1 MKFHRAVLP
10 GEQIHLRAEKLA
22 QVGDL
27 VQFAVKATIAG
38 TAVAEG
44 QLSCRSHAKTIDAPE

>member
-1 MKFHRAVLP
+1 MKFHRGVLP
-10 GEQIHLRAEKLA
+10 GEQINLHAEKLA

-38 TAVAEG
+38 VAVAE
-44 QLSCRSHAKTIDAPE
+44 